1 MNGRHVGRWWARTG
15 GLFVALS
22 GCGTDAGSPG
32 GESPRLIVDAARPPV
47 GPDAEDLDA
56 DGPRTFSALHVTGAA
71 AALDALRDALPP
83 SPRLVVGGAAPA
95 QAAPVAVEIDPD
107 CTACFSLA
115 VTATGATLEGG
126 APLGLV
132 AGLTE
137 LVEHVGFAVPHP
149 LGPLLEPE
157 GPIVL
162 EPAEIHRAEPAI
174 RLRGLHLHTLHP
186 IEALDA
192 YWLPG
197 AAQLERA
204 RRINRWTA
212 ANGGNFVE
220 WVALGDIQLDPA
232 RHAAWVAHT
241 REVIA
246 DAHAR
251 GLKVGLGIQLFGQS
265 NLQRAFDLID
275 DPDEANETRATQIG
289 AALDLITPVSGLDFD
304 LYNLSFG
311 EFIGADPELFVESVN
326 LAYAE
331 LQARAPTAE
340 MVTTIHV
347 GDHEDLRVTYRG
359 QEMLYYFLA
368 QFADPAV
375 VPWVHTVMFYNLYDP
390 AGGAYHH
397 VEFDEHRA
405 FIEGRLAE
413 GRPVGYFPETAYWI
427 AFDDS
432 VPQFLPVYVTSRL
445 LDLERLA
452 PQGALDAHV
461 LFSTGWEWGYWLH
474 DRAALRASYRGGS
487 PEVHLTEAYGDPVV
501 GAALAAFGE
510 AQRGELILRFAAP
523 YTAGRDLY
531 IDAGDMGGIIAAP
544 DRLSLAEVAAAPEAE
559 RVAFEGTILAA
570 LGALVEAAQT
580 ALVATG
586 ACPAA
591 ATAAA
596 PARVVDL
603 DVLSACLEAPAPAD
617 PRRAELRDGLLIDVL
632 RPLFVDATYRAAL
645 AQAAGADT
653 AGHVARAEAAMTLA
667 QRVVDARHAVLWD
680 AESPWLTERWPNPTI
695 YAFGYLFQ
703 PDTLC
708 HWRRER
714 NQLTR
719 LLDGRAPAD
728 PNCAL

>member
-1 MNGRHVGRWWARTG
+1 MSNVGRRWRSALRW
-15 GLFVALS
+15 GLCASVV
-22 GCGTDAGSPG
+22 GCGTDAASSGA
-32 GESPRLIVDAARPPV
+32 ESPPADADVPSPAVPDTDP
-47 GPDAEDLDA
+47 PDA
-56 DGPRTFSALHVTGAA
+56 GTPPTTYQSLHVTGAA
-71 AALDALRDALPP
+71 GALEAVRDALPAH
-83 SPRLVVGGAAPA
+83 PRVVFDGAAPA
-95 QAAPVAVEIDPD
+95 GSAPVVVEVDPA
-107 CTACFSLA
+107 CAACFSLT
-115 VTATGATLEGG
+115 VTSTGVTLRGG
-126 APLGLV
+126 APLGLA

-137 LVEHVGFAVPHP
+137 FVEHVGFAVPHP
-149 LGPLLEPE
+149 LGPLLAPE
-157 GPIVL
+157 GSFAL
-162 EPAEIHRAEPAI
+162 APAEVRREEPAI

-197 AAQLERA
+197 ATQLERA

-232 RHAAWVAHT
+232 RHAAWVTHT
-241 REVIA
+241 QAVIA

-275 DPDEANETRATQIG
+275 DPDEASLTRAEQIG

-304 LYNLSFG
+304 VYNLSFG
-311 EFIGADPELFVESVN
+311 EFIGADPELFVDSVN
-326 LAYAE
+326 LAYTE
-331 LQARAPTAE
+331 LQARAPAAQ

-359 QEMLYYFLA
+359 EEMLYYFLA

-405 FIEGRLAE
+405 FIEERLAD

-445 LDLERLA
+445 LDLDRLA

-474 DRAALRASYRGGS
+474 DRAALRATFRGGG
-487 PEVHLTEAYGDPVV
+487 PQVHLTEAYGDPVV
-501 GAALAAFGE
+501 GAALATFGE

-523 YTAGRDLY
+523 YTAGRDIY

-544 DRLSLAEVAAAPEAE
+544 DRLSLAEVAGAPAAD
-559 RVAFEGTILAA
+559 RTAFEDTILAA
-570 LGALVEAAQT
+570 LRALVEAART
-580 ALVATG
+580 ALRATG
-586 ACPAA
+586 ACPDVPS
-591 ATAAA
+591 T
-596 PARVVDL
+596 PDVDL
-603 DVLSACLEAPAPAD
+603 AALRACLDAPAPAD
-617 PRRAELRDGLLIDVL
+617 PRRRELRDGLLIDVL

-645 AQAAGADT
+645 ARAGGSDPAPQVALADAAL
-653 AGHVARAEAAMTLA
+653 VLA
-667 QRVVDARHAVLWD
+667 QAVVEARHAALWD
-680 AESPWLTERWPNPTI
+680 AESPWLTTRWPNPTI
-695 YAFGYLFQ
+695 YPYGFLFQ
-703 PDTLC
+703 PHSLC

-719 LLDGRAPAD
+719 LLEGRAPAD

>member
-1 MNGRHVGRWWARTG
+1 VTPARPKS
-15 GLFVALS
+15 GLPAGWILFGLGLV

-32 GESPRLIVDAARPPV
+32 DTNPRSIAEAGPAGDAAGPAPDGAV
-47 GPDAEDLDA
+47 GPTFERLHLTGAEDVLAAVRGALPESDRIRFGGDA
-56 DGPRTFSALHVTGAA
+56 PAA
-71 AALDALRDALPP
+71 AA
-83 SPRLVVGGAAPA
+83 
-95 QAAPVAVEIDPD
+95 PVSVEVDPT
-107 CTACFSLA
+107 CAECFSLT
-115 VTATGATLEGG
+115 VTPTAARLRGG

-132 AGLTE
+132 HGLAE
-137 LVEHVGFAVPHP
+137 LVEHAGFAVPHP
-149 LGPLLEPE
+149 LAPLLEPT
-157 GPIVL
+157 GPFTL
-162 EPAEIHRAEPAI
+162 APLDLRRDEPAI

-197 AAQLERA
+197 DAQLDRA
-204 RRINRWTA
+204 RAINRWTPL
-212 ANGGNFVE
+212 NGGNFVE
-220 WVALGDIQLDPA
+220 WVALGDIQLDPE
-232 RHAAWVAHT
+232 RHAAWAAHT

-275 DPDEANETRATQIG
+275 DPDETSLTRAEQVG
-289 AALDLITPVSGLDFD
+289 RALDLITPVSGLDFD

-311 EFIGADPELFVESVN
+311 EFIGADPELFVDSVN
-326 LAYAE
+326 LAYRE
-331 LQARAPTAE
+331 LAARAPEAE

-405 FIEGRLAE
+405 FVEARLAE
-413 GRPVGYFPETAYWI
+413 DRPVGYFPETAYWI

-445 LDLERLA
+445 LDLDRLR

-461 LFSTGWEWGYWLH
+461 LFTTGWEWGYWLH
-474 DRAALRASYRGGS
+474 DRAALRASYRGGT
-487 PEVHLTEAYGDPVV
+487 PEEHFAQAYGDARV

-531 IDAGDMGGIIAAP
+531 VDAGDMGGIIAAP
-544 DRLSLAEVAAAPEAE
+544 DRLSLAEVAAAPEAD
-559 RVAFEGTILAA
+559 RIAFEATILAA
-570 LGALVEAAQT
+570 LRALEAAART
-580 ALVATG
+580 ALASTD
-586 ACPAA
+586 ACPGAEEPGLE
-591 ATAAA
+591 T
-596 PARVVDL
+596 
-603 DVLSACLEAPAPAD
+603 LSACLDRAADAD
-617 PRRAELRDGLLIDVL
+617 PRRNELRDGLLIDVL
-632 RPLFVDATYRAAL
+632 RPMFVEATYRAAL
-645 AQAAGADT
+645 AHAVEADP
-653 AGHVARAEAAMTLA
+653 APFVAVAEAAQALA
-667 QRVVDARHAVLWD
+667 QRVVDARHAALWD
-680 AESPWLTERWPNPTI
+680 SGSPWLTERWANPTI
-695 YAFGYLFQ
+695 YAFGYLYQ
-703 PDTLC
+703 PHTLC

-714 NQLTR
+714 NQLGR
-719 LLDGRAPAD
+719 LLEGRAPAD